1 MTFTAA
7 GMIYNPTLFDA
18 KPLIRCNGTG
28 GTVTVNGVSVA
39 VTGCSSYVDI
49 DCDIMEAY
57 EGNVSRNG
65 TTTLQNGAFPKLS
78 PGDNAVSFTGFSSVV
93 ITPRFFTI

>member
-1 MTFTAA
+1 MTFTTS
-7 GMIYNPTLFDA
+7 GVVRNPTNYAAL
-18 KPLIRCNGTG
+18 PLIRCNGTG
-28 GTVTVNGVSVA
+28 GMVTVNGVSVA

-57 EGNVSRNG
+57 EGSVSRNG

-93 ITPRFFTI
+93 ITPRFYTI